1 MTQTPFLTNTQR
13 AISRMVTDTVG
24 FKLTSY
30 NSADRAVARTILLEH
45 EKKAPEQ
52 LSAKEFAKAM
62 EGKKHKRTKDFVRT
76 LADAMKDEIWRT
88 L

>member
-24 FKLTSY
+24 FKWASY
-30 NSADRAVARTILLEH
+30 NAADRAVARTLLMEH
-45 EKKAPEQ
+45 VKKAPEQ
-52 LSAKEFAKAM
+52 LSEKEFAKAM
-62 EGKKHKRTKDFVRT
+62 QGKKHKRTKDFVYT
-76 LADAMKDEIWRT
+76 LANAMKDEIWRT

>member
-13 AISRMVTDTVG
+13 AISRMVADTIG
-24 FKLTSY
+24 FKLSSY
-30 NSADRAVARTILLEH
+30 NSADRAIARSLLLEH
-45 EKKAPEQ
+45 EKKAPEH

-62 EGKKHKRTKDFVRT
+62 AGKNHKRTKDFVRT
-76 LADAMKDEIWRT
+76 LADAMQDEIWRT

>member
-30 NSADRAVARTILLEH
+30 NTADRAIARSVLLEH
-45 EKKAPEQ
+45 IAKAPEQ
-52 LSAKEFAKAM
+52 LSQKEFAKAM